1 MKISQLK
8 HQIWL
13 IDTILQNENIKRHQ
27 INEKWLKNLSIN
39 DLGKEYD
46 RTTFNR
52 DRKDISSTFGIEIG
66 CQNDQYFIENK
77 EDIQKNLLAN
87 WILNSFSI
95 SHLLR
100 ESQSLY
106 HRILL
111 EDIPSG
117 RKYLGLVLEAMKQ
130 NTKIEFSYQRHQ
142 EENETKRLLSP
153 FCVKIFNNRWYVIG
167 QENGE
172 EKAQAIRIFALDR
185 IKSLQILAEKFQFP
199 DDFDGNVYF
208 SDCFG
213 IFADRT
219 ILPEKI
225 IIKATAE
232 KSKYL
237 KTLPLHHSQKE
248 LKTEGEFTFFEYF
261 LRPTYD
267 FRQEILLHGAEIEVI
282 LPESFR
288 NEIKYITLKMSELY
302 K

>member
-8 HQIWL
+8 RQIWL

-27 INEKWLKNLSIN
+27 INEKWLKNLYIN

-130 NTKIEFSYQRHQ
+130 NKKIEFSYQRHQ

-185 IKSLQILAEKFQFP
+185 IKSLQILTEKFQFP

-248 LKTEGEFTFFEYF
+248 IKTEGDFTFFEYF

-282 LPESFR
+282 SPLEFR
-288 NEIKYITLKMSELY
+288 EKIAEIIHEMQKLY
-302 K
+302 Q

>member
-8 HQIWL
+8 RQIWL

-27 INEKWLKNLSIN
+27 INEKWIKNMYIN

-95 SHLLR
+95 SHLLK

-185 IKSLQILAEKFQFP
+185 IKSLQILTEKFQFP

-225 IIKATAE
+225 IIKAPAE

-248 LKTEGEFTFFEYF
+248 LKTEGDFTFFEYF

-282 LPESFR
+282 SPPEFR
-288 NEIKYITLKMSELY
+288 EKIAEIIHEMQKLY
-302 K
+302 Q